1 METRISYDSKLRKVN
16 LYMFSYD
23 SERYTYLG
31 GRDVG
36 GQWASIPRESSRGHV
51 SLCFGAN
58 NFSNEEIIINFE
70 SFAAI
75 HDMVD
80 WLVTALAWEENHIV
94 SRRLSLEDAIEDA
107 DRKHFFRVWDY
118 DMAHDEALNVNATMD
133 AWESNGIKPK
143 KRKMPKSA

>member
-1 METRISYDSKLRKVN
+1 METRISCDSKLRRVN

-23 SERYTYLG
+23 TERYTYLG
-31 GRDVG
+31 GRDLG
-36 GQWASIPRESSRGHV
+36 GQWTGIPREPSRGHV
-51 SLCFGAN
+51 SLCFGEN
-58 NFSNEEIIINFE
+58 NFGNEEIVINFE

-80 WLVTALAWEENHIV
+80 TLVTALAWEENRLV
-94 SRRLSLEDAIEDA
+94 SSRLSLEDAIEDA

-133 AWESNGIKPK
+133 AWERNGIKPK
-143 KRKMPKSA
+143 KRKMPKIA

>member
-1 METRISYDSKLRKVN
+1 METRISCDSKLRKVR

-23 SERYTYLG
+23 TERYTYLG
-31 GRDVG
+31 GRDLG
-36 GQWASIPRESSRGHV
+36 GQWAGIPREPSRGHV
-51 SLCFGAN
+51 SLCFGD
-58 NFSNEEIIINFE
+58 FSNEEIVINFE

-80 WLVTALAWEENHIV
+80 SLVTALAWEENHLV
-94 SRRLSLEDAIEDA
+94 SSRLSLEDAIEDA

-118 DMAHDEALNVNATMD
+118 DMAHNEALNVNATMD
-133 AWESNGIKPK
+133 AGERNGIKPK